1 MLAVFFNL
9 SFYIVDGDGEA
20 SAKSFYGYPTVNSG
34 PMDISKAKDLL
45 GFSPTTTAEAVRQT
59 VHFYEEA
66 FYAFPNQRDEVLSE
80 LFTSAIPKVCS
91 DCTDKKRKLNF
102 PHVLGNSN
110 VSGCRVI
117 YEDGLPNI

>member
-1 MLAVFFNL
+1 LVNL
-9 SFYIVDGDGEA
+9 SIYIVDGEA

-34 PMDISKAKDLL
+34 PMDISKAKEVL
-45 GFSPTTTAEAVRQT
+45 GFSPTPIEEAVRQT

-91 DCTDKKRKLNF
+91 DYTDKKRNLKF
-102 PHVLGNSN
+102 PHILGNSD
-110 VSGCRVI
+110 VSG
-117 YEDGLPNI
+117 